1 MGGLTW
7 QPAFSSSLHQVQ
19 FCIHK
24 AQYVYRKDS
33 AQSQG
38 IHTEIMVRGESSG
51 ETRQSL
57 PVRLFCVLGRH
68 FSQGCAHATPR
79 ECMRGRHSVFLF
91 RESFF
96 ADTAFLSMDCLD

>member
-1 MGGLTW
+1 MLRAGLTW

-24 AQYVYRKDS
+24 AQYVYRMDS

-51 ETRQSL
+51 KTRESL
-57 PVRLFCVLGRH
+57 PVRLFCVLGSN
-68 FSQGCAHATPR
+68 FSQVCVYATPSEVHAR
-79 ECMRGRHSVFLF
+79 SRLRFPCFLPGIPF
-91 RESFF
+91 YGLFG
-96 ADTAFLSMDCLD
+96 L